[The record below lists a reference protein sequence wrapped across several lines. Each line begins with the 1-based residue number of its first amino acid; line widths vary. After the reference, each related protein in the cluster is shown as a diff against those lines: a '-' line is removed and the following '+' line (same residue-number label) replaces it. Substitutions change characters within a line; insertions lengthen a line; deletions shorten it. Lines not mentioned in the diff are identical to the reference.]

1 MRSLFQDRFI
11 KNLYRAS
18 SYILLILV
26 GALMI
31 LPVVMLVVS
40 SFKLKT
46 EYLAHPFH
54 FFPQV
59 VQWSNYAQVFTLT
72 PFLQVA
78 LRTAVLGIAVAIL
91 TTISSSM
98 GGYAFSRFQDVK
110 ASKILFRVIIVLM
123 VVPGIVLTLPQFML
137 YSYLHL
143 TNTYWPWILE
153 ALAGN
158 SFFIFLYRQFFLGF
172 PKELEEAA
180 EIDGCGPVRIYWQ
193 ILMPNS
199 RPVIATILIFAF
211 NGIWGD
217 YLSPLIYLSDSK
229 TLMGVTMA
237 KAFVD
242 LKGFALPTISFA
254 GTVIYILPLII
265 LFLFGQKHI
274 LKGMITSGLKG

>member
-1 MRSLFQDRFI
+1 MRSTLKDRFV
-11 KNLYRAS
+11 KNLYRAT
-18 SYILLILV
+18 SYILLIGV
-26 GALMI
+26 GILMI
-31 LPVVMLVVS
+31 FPVIMLLVS

-54 FFPQV
+54 FFPRV
-59 VQWSNYAQVFTLT
+59 IQWGNYAQVFTLT
-72 PFLQVA
+72 PFLEVA
-78 LRTAVLGIAVAIL
+78 LRTALLGICVAIL

-98 GGYAFSRFQDVK
+98 NGYAFARFQDVK
-110 ASKILFRVIIVLM
+110 ASKILFRVVIVLM
-123 VVPGIVLTLPQFML
+123 VVPGIVLVLPQFML

-172 PKELEEAA
+172 PRELEEAA
-180 EIDGCGPVRIYWQ
+180 EIDGCGPFRVYWQ

-229 TLMGVTMA
+229 TLIGVTMA

-242 LKGFALPTISFA
+242 LKGFPLTTVSFA
-254 GTVIYILPLII
+254 ATVIYILPLIV